1 MTPRNPLEIIAAA
14 GRRNAHQFILK
25 LPDGYYS
32 LVGERGVKLS
42 GGQRQ
47 RSAIAR
53 ADLRDPRIL
62 ILDEATSSL
71 DNESERLVQEA
82 LEHLMAGRTTLVIAH
97 RLSTILRADLIVV
110 LDEGRIVESGT
121 HRSLLGAEGLYH
133 RLYTQAGASRRSVA

>member
-1 MTPRNPLEIIAAA
+1 DASEAEIIAAA
-14 GRRNAHQFILK
+14 DAANAHQFILR
-25 LPDGYYS
+25 LPEGYGS

-47 RSAIAR
+47 RIAIAR
-53 ADLRDPRIL
+53 AILRDPRIL

-82 LEHLMAGRTTLVIAH
+82 IEHLMAGRTTLVIAH
-97 RLSTILRADLIVV
+97 RLSTIQRADLIVV

-121 HRSLLGAEGLYH
+121 HRSLLAAEG
-133 RLYTQAGASRRSVA
+133 